1 MQRRFHAIAIGLG
14 MIPPGQSTSGEKILN
29 FPETD
34 DILALSLEE
43 VEECRAERLE
53 REIATMFSACERSWG
68 SYEWSGNNPSDSVV
82 SCEHLSCNF
91 AHMVQFLKGDYV
103 LMRGKLKNAIGRCVE
118 DRKASTHM
126 LFAQFFDDLCA
137 GSSLVADDF
146 ASNGLFQ
153 GASPII
159 AVDMCIWIGARS
171 DAVEDHKNCSF
182 KSRHNCTFVFSSFA

>member
-1 MQRRFHAIAIGLG
+1 MAPQHVKLSQLHKEQPVKILFEPVQCRFHAIAIGLG

-29 FPETD
+29 FTEAD

-91 AHMVQFLKGDYV
+91 AHMVQFPKGDYV

-146 ASNGLFQ
+146 ASNGLFE
-153 GASPII
+153 GFYEVKGKA
-159 AVDMCIWIGARS
+159 MWIGG
-171 DAVEDHKNCSF
+171 
-182 KSRHNCTFVFSSFA
+182 